1 MDKLSTLSSG
11 LNSGILP
18 RIDVPKWKE
27 EQRTK
32 VRLRL
37 NGRRCE
43 TANPTPELLWW
54 GLGRIGSLSW
64 SWSLSLSMSLGS
76 SFGGGARSFPAAH
89 ARGLPGR
96 QAQTAVRFGRI
107 KVKELRERPY
117 FALVR
122 PPALQSDAQDHYRPR
137 AAQTNPSFVRQHL
150 PYLYLL
156 P

>member
-76 SFGGGARSFPAAH
+76 SFGGG
-89 ARGLPGR
+89 GLVPSPQLMPEAYQADRHR
-96 QAQTAVRFGRI
+96 QPFGLGES
-107 KVKELRERPY
+107 K
-117 FALVR
+117 
-122 PPALQSDAQDHYRPR
+122 
-137 AAQTNPSFVRQHL
+137 
-150 PYLYLL
+150 
-156 P
+156 